1 MRIFHAVAHT
11 CPGGQVDYGIKLA
24 FPIKEFF
31 QAFLILDV
39 KFVEVKLF
47 SMFMSLEL
55 TKSPILESN
64 IIILVEV
71 VDSNYSI
78 PMVEQFPTDLGGDET
93 SDSSHQKVFN
103 HA

>member
-1 MRIFHAVAHT
+1 MRIFHAVTHT
-11 CPGGQVDYGIKLA
+11 CTGRQIEYGIKFA

-64 IIILVEV
+64 IIIIVEV

-78 PMVEQFPTDLGGDET
+78 PMVEQFPTDLGGDEP
-93 SDSSHQKVFN
+93 SDSGDQIVFTQ
-103 HA
+103 A